1 MLECPFREW
10 LGRLWRMS
18 TAIKAQTDEG
28 AGSACPPSQG
38 GKDRFIVPSL
48 FLLALVCYANTLT
61 NGFVYDDK
69 LQVLNNPYV
78 KSWRYLPQIFGTT
91 VWSFVGAAGDTNYYR
106 PLMTFTY
113 LVLWKMFGDLPFGYH
128 LLNILLNALVVA
140 LVYYSGI
147 SLFRQRGIA
156 AVAAALFAVHPVHTE
171 TVNWI
176 AAVPDLEAT
185 LLVLTAF
192 FLYIRRPVMNLGT
205 RIGVAVCYAA
215 AMMAKEPAL
224 MLAPLLVFYEHFV
237 REGHEDRS
245 LAQKTTQYIPVCLV
259 GFSYLV
265 LRSFLLG
272 NLAPVLQH
280 PQLTWPRAIYSSFS
294 LLIEYAWLLVW
305 PQRMSAFHVFHES
318 TGPWEPRVLLGV
330 ALVLAGILFLAY
342 FLKTQPELAYGVLW
356 VGVTLAPVLNARWMA
371 SNVLT
376 ERYLYLPSVG
386 FCWIVGWLAKAA
398 WDSATRATTAKSALR
413 CALCLGGVVV
423 FALAVTKTLRRNR
436 VWRDDLTLYTTTLVT
451 DPDSYVMHLNLGST
465 YFEQGDQKR
474 AEAELNRALALKP
487 HSVNVLNALGCLYL
501 DQGLLDQADR
511 LFVEALALKPQWT
524 DVHLNH
530 GRVLEKRGR
539 NQEALAEFRKAV
551 ETGPVSPY
559 AHLYLAQA
567 LVSQG
572 DDGVGEL
579 EFRKSLELGPT
590 LVGQHGLANLLVRQ
604 GRLQEAETLLRK
616 ITAEY
621 PFDSVSHLQLAKL
634 LEQANKHQE
643 ALKEYQAVLQN
654 DPRNTEALG
663 ALKRISEP

>member
-1 MLECPFREW
+1 M
-10 LGRLWRMS
+10 
-18 TAIKAQTDEG
+18 
-28 AGSACPPSQG
+28 
-38 GKDRFIVPSL
+38 
-48 FLLALVCYANTLT
+48 
-61 NGFVYDDK
+61 
-69 LQVLNNPYV
+69 
-78 KSWRYLPQIFGTT
+78 
-91 VWSFVGAAGDTNYYR
+91 
-106 PLMTFTY
+106 
-113 LVLWKMFGDLPFGYH
+113 
-128 LLNILLNALVVA
+128 
-140 LVYYSGI
+140 
-147 SLFRQRGIA
+147 
-156 AVAAALFAVHPVHTE
+156 
-171 TVNWI
+171 
-176 AAVPDLEAT
+176 
-185 LLVLTAF
+185 
-192 FLYIRRPVMNLGT
+192 
-205 RIGVAVCYAA
+205 
-215 AMMAKEPAL
+215 
-224 MLAPLLVFYEHFV
+224 
-237 REGHEDRS
+237 
-245 LAQKTTQYIPVCLV
+245 
-259 GFSYLV
+259 
-265 LRSFLLG
+265 
-272 NLAPVLQH
+272 
-280 PQLTWPRAIYSSFS
+280 
-294 LLIEYAWLLVW
+294 
-305 PQRMSAFHVFHES
+305 
-318 TGPWEPRVLLGV
+318 GV

-342 FLKTQPELAYGVLW
+342 FRKTQPELAYGVLW
-356 VGVTLAPVLNARWMA
+356 VGVTLAPVQNARWMA

-376 ERYLYLPSVG
+376 ERYLYLASVG

-398 WDSATRATTAKSALR
+398 WDSATRATAAKSALR

-579 EFRKSLELGPT
+579 EFRKSLELGAT